1 MSFSLEVKNELSRI
15 EEPGIKQKKYAL
27 AGLLRT
33 GLTLRTR
40 QGGTRILFITEN
52 ASLIRLIFSRV
63 KEITH
68 NSPEVAM
75 IKTRR
80 FRVHTLY
87 YLEFAQNAIVQNS
100 LLKSM
105 GISLSDDGTR
115 LVYDPIEIKNR
126 NWKRAYIRGC
136 FLATGSISD
145 PDRSYHLEISFPDK
159 SLAEEFIGYL
169 KDFDIESRYI
179 MRKGHFL
186 VYLKEG
192 QDIVDFLNVA
202 GAHGAL
208 MQLENIRIIKDMR
221 NQVNR
226 IVNCETANL
235 EKTVNASYR
244 QVENIRYI
252 NDHMGLENLPK
263 SLQEIARLRMENPDV
278 SLLELGKMLY
288 PPLSKSGVNHR
299 LRKIDKISEDLR
311 KRQGK
316 IGRAHV

>member
-1 MSFSLEVKNELSRI
+1 MSFSLDVKNELSRI
-15 EEPGIKQKKYAL
+15 EETDINQKKYGL

-33 GLTLRTR
+33 GLSLRTR
-40 QGGTRILFITEN
+40 QGNTRIMFITEN
-52 ASLIRLIFSRV
+52 ATLLRLIFSRV
-63 KEITH
+63 KELSH

-75 IKTRR
+75 LKTRR

-87 YLEFAQNAIVQNS
+87 YLEFTPHGNEENN

-105 GISLSDDGTR
+105 GISVSEDGTR
-115 LVYDPIEIKNR
+115 LIYEPIEIKNR

-159 SLAEEFIGYL
+159 LLAEEFIGYL
-169 KDFDIESRYI
+169 REFGIESRHI
-179 MRKGHFL
+179 MRKGHYL

-208 MQLENIRIIKDMR
+208 MQLENIRIIKEMR

-226 IVNCETANL
+226 LVNCETANL

-244 QVENIRYI
+244 QVENIKFI
-252 NDHMGLENLPK
+252 DEHMGLENLPK
-263 SLQEIARLRMENPDV
+263 NLQEIARLRMENPDV
-278 SLLELGKMLY
+278 SLLELGKMLR

-311 KRQGK
+311 KRYG
-316 IGRAHV
+316 IT